1 MENNIKNFYDED
13 ELKNY
18 LFNLWETN
26 KFITINEIKFNTVE
40 YILAYDI
47 ASEQFE
53 IYSENDSSYDYLICS
68 FLSLSIK
75 TINNQIITVE

>member
-1 MENNIKNFYDED
+1 MENNIKNFYDDD
-13 ELKNY
+13 ELKKY

-26 KFITINEIKFNTVE
+26 EFITINGIKFDTVK

-53 IYSENDSSYDYLICS
+53 IYSENDSYYDYLICS